1 MKFLEKLNISKESK
15 IYVIGI
21 IAMIIVLFLVT
32 AVVFLA
38 LISDKL
44 DVVMTQSAGI
54 TYTYFIQ
61 VMDRILA
68 ILTVFVVFPLT
79 IIQFSSKTK
88 SKVDD
93 TVSFSAIIV
102 LIVMIATFF
111 GGEYHF
117 FQKYK
122 DGKLSQSKMF
132 CNQSAEIRTFNAILK
147 KQGEDIPLMC
157 TDESSK

>member
-1 MKFLEKLNISKESK
+1 MKFLDKLNISNESK
-15 IYVIGI
+15 IYLTGI
-21 IAMIIVLFLVT
+21 ITAVIVLFLVT

-44 DVVMTQSAGI
+44 DIVMTQSAGI

-79 IIQFSSKTK
+79 IIQFSPKTK
-88 SKVDD
+88 SKVDE
-93 TVSFSAIIV
+93 TVSFSAVII
-102 LIVMIATFF
+102 LIAMIATFF

-157 TDESSK
+157 VDENSK